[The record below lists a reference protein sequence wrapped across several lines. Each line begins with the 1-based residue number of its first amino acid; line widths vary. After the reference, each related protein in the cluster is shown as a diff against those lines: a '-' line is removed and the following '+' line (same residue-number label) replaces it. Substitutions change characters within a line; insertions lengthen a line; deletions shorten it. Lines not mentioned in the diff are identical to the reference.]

1 MGANILNYVRI
12 KGNHCRLHLIMEIL
26 ISIIEI
32 HTSVYTYAISEAWD
46 MCIGS
51 ERDWGIWRP

>member
-12 KGNHCRLHLIMEIL
+12 KYHCSLNLIVEIL

-32 HTSVYTYAISEAWD
+32 HTSVYIYDISEAWD

-51 ERDWGIWRP
+51 ERGWGIWRP

>member
-1 MGANILNYVRI
+1 MGANTLNYVRI
-12 KGNHCRLHLIMEIL
+12 KGNHLHLIMEIM

-32 HTSVYTYAISEAWD
+32 HTSIYIYMYAIPEAWD

-51 ERDWGIWRP
+51 ERG